1 MTGAPMKAARS
12 CLALFLVLVSRVLAA
27 QDRQVLHGPGEVRG
41 LPFSSAVRV
50 GNMLYLSG
58 QIGNVPGTRQLADT
72 GIAGQTRQTLE
83 NIKAVLASAGSS
95 LERAVKCTVFLT
107 DIKDYAAM
115 NTVYA
120 TYFPKDPPA
129 RSTVAG
135 SGLALGARVEIEC
148 LAVAG
153 S

>member
-1 MTGAPMKAARS
+1 MRIMIVVAALLWGGAAT
-12 CLALFLVLVSRVLAA
+12 VAA
-27 QDRQVLHGPGEVRG
+27 QDHQVINPPGASVG

-50 GNMLYLSG
+50 GKMLFLSG
-58 QIGNVPGTRQLADT
+58 QIGNTPGTRQLADT
-72 GIAGQTRQTLE
+72 GIAGQTKQALE
-83 NIKAVLASAGSS
+83 NIKTVLAAAGSS
-95 LERAVKCTVFLT
+95 LERVVKCTVFLL

-115 NTVYA
+115 NAVYA

-148 LAVAG
+148 IATVG

>member
-1 MTGAPMKAARS
+1 MRIVAIA
-12 CLALFLVLVSRVLAA
+12 LAVFLLPVTLDA
-27 QDRQVLHGPGEVRG
+27 QDRHVLHGPGEVSG
-41 LPFSSAVRV
+41 LPFSMAVRV

-58 QIGNVPGTRQLADT
+58 QIGNKPGTRELADT
-72 GIAGQTRQTLE
+72 GIAGQTRQALE
-83 NIKAVLASAGSS
+83 NIKTVLASAGSS
-95 LERAVKCTVFLT
+95 LDRAVKCTVFLA

-115 NTVYA
+115 NAVYA
-120 TYFPKDPPA
+120 TFFQKDPPA

-148 LAVAG
+148 MAVT

>member
-1 MTGAPMKAARS
+1 MRPLLS
-12 CLALFLVLVSRVLAA
+12 QLVLLTSLAVPLAA
-27 QDRQVLHGPGEVRG
+27 QNHQVINPPGTAVG

-58 QIGNVPGTRQLADT
+58 AIGNAPGTRQLADT
-72 GIAGQTRQTLE
+72 GIVGQTRQAFE
-83 NIKAVLASAGSS
+83 NIKTVLAAAGSS
-95 LERAVKCTVFLT
+95 LERVVKCTVFLL

-115 NTVYA
+115 NAVYA

-148 LAVAG
+148 VATVG
-153 S
+153 G

>member
-1 MTGAPMKAARS
+1 MR
-12 CLALFLVLVSRVLAA
+12 VLVAATVFLATTSIGRAYPQVVQVPSMVL
-27 QDRQVLHGPGEVRG
+27 PG
-41 LPFSSAVRV
+41 LPFSPAVRV

-58 QIGNVPGTRQLADT
+58 QIGNTPGTRQLADT
-72 GIAGQTRQTLE
+72 GIAGQTRQAFE
-83 NIKAVLASAGSS
+83 NIKTVLQAAGSS
-95 LERAVKCTVFLT
+95 LERVVKCTVFLA

-115 NTVYA
+115 NAVYA

-148 LAVAG
+148 LATVG
-153 S
+153 

>member
-1 MTGAPMKAARS
+1 MRPLPS
-12 CLALFLVLVSRVLAA
+12 FLVLVAALAAPLAA
-27 QDRQVLHGPGEVRG
+27 QDHRVISVAGAAVG

-58 QIGNVPGTRQLADT
+58 QIGNTPGTRQLADT
-72 GIAGQTRQTLE
+72 GIAGQTKQAFE
-83 NIKAVLASAGSS
+83 NIKAVLAAAGSS

-115 NTVYA
+115 NAVYA

-135 SGLALGARVEIEC
+135 TGLALGARIEIEC
-148 LAVAG
+148 LATVG
-153 S
+153 P

>member
-1 MTGAPMKAARS
+1 MRITIVVAALLWAS
-12 CLALFLVLVSRVLAA
+12 TAAA
-27 QDRQVLHGPGEVRG
+27 QDHQVINPPGTAVG

-50 GNMLYLSG
+50 GNLLYLSG
-58 QIGNVPGTRQLADT
+58 AIGNVPGTRQLADT
-72 GIAGQTRQTLE
+72 GITGQTRQAFE
-83 NIKAVLASAGSS
+83 NIKTVLAAAGSS
-95 LERAVKCTVFLT
+95 LERVVKCTVFLL

-115 NTVYA
+115 NAVYA

-148 LAVAG
+148 IATVG
-153 S
+153 GRD